1 MRRITALLL
10 ATLLLLATTLPVR
23 AEQRSFRFMFLRD
36 SKIGAVGDVQLW
48 TWKFEPLKGGSDDLP
63 YLHVYLYPGA
73 ELVDLEADG
82 AMQCAPLPTG
92 FGCTGRGMTAV
103 TIIEATIKLVGPGE
117 MVDGRQLYGRAIGGA
132 YGNNTAQHIIE
143 VQAPTN
149 LEPADEPFRQVTYLP
164 LMQGE

>member
-1 MRRITALLL
+1 
-10 ATLLLLATTLPVR
+10 
-23 AEQRSFRFMFLRD
+23 MFLRD

-92 FGCTGRGMTAV
+92 FGCTGRGMMTV

-117 MVDGRQLYGRAIGGA
+117 MVEGRQLYGRAVGGA
-132 YGNNTAQHIIE
+132 YGNNTAQHVIE
-143 VQAPTN
+143 VQAPTD
-149 LEPADEPFRQVTYLP
+149 LAPADEPTRRTIYLP
-164 LMQGE
+164 IMQGE